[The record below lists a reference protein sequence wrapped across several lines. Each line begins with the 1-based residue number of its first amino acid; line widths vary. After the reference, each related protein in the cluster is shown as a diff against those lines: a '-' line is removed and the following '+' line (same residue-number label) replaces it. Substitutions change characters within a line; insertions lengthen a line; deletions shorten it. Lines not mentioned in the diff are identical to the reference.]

1 MEYDGDAGDRKKSC
15 HIAMPLATSVTGSL
29 IISTVS
35 GGECL

>member
-1 MEYDGDAGDRKKSC
+1 MEYDRDAGDRKMSC

-29 IISTVS
+29 IIATVS